1 MKKIALAS
9 LLALAAISASAV
21 EVGVVG
27 GVDIKEGNHSRDTYG
42 LTVGQHFGAFSVTA
56 EALREQKGDTN
67 KFNLIGGYDFATV
80 GTATLTAKAG
90 VAYIDN
96 STIDHA
102 DRYAGVVGAG
112 ITVPVTKQVGLT
124 VDYRYQAGEHNYKS
138 YDGST
143 VLVGAKYSF

>member
-1 MKKIALAS
+1 MKKIALAT

-27 GVDIKEGNHSRDTYG
+27 GMDILEGHHNRDTYG
-42 LTVGQHFGAFSVTA
+42 LTVGQHFNAFSVTA

-67 KFNLIGGYDFATV
+67 KFNLVGGYDITKI

-96 STIDHA
+96 STINHSN
-102 DRYAGVVGAG
+102 RYAGLVGAG
-112 ITVPVTKQVGLT
+112 LTVPVTSKVGLT

-138 YDGST
+138 FDGST